1 MCVEERIFV
10 YALFFLLFY
19 VTNIN
24 YKEGCDIE
32 GWNFIQLQKIMF
44 SHIFC
49 FEFNVQPTH
58 VVVSH
63 LLACSRYAHTRFD
76 SGSHRADI

>member
-10 YALFFLLFY
+10 YALFFLLFHA
-19 VTNIN
+19 TNIN

-44 SHIFC
+44 SHIVC
-49 FEFNVQPTH
+49 FE
-58 VVVSH
+58 
-63 LLACSRYAHTRFD
+63 LCSLHNTTIVPFLRSVAM
-76 SGSHRADI
+76 